1 MSDATAS
8 DETALRSAAE
18 LKTVAAILA
27 FLAVL
32 PFAFDMSVTYLA
44 NLLIRFLVFA
54 SFALAL
60 NIVFGHTNQLFLFVG
75 ALAGMGAYSTAI
87 LSDVAGVS
95 PWLFYPAAGILAGT
109 IGLLV
114 SYVAARRR
122 MTVIVIAILT
132 LSIQMALSEIFVG
145 ARDLT
150 GGSTGTSFSGL
161 ELPMVVEALGVGDR
175 LVTYYLLFVFLTVVL
190 VLYWWMRNSKYGLA
204 FKAIRQD
211 EVASEAVGINVIRYK
226 VVAGVVAATVIGLVG
241 PLYAQSEGYLLPTM
255 FSFQSVDVVVLI
267 MLVLGGMRTIVGPFI
282 GAGVIIVI
290 NELLQDTGQW
300 RTAVLG
306 GLLIVLFVY
315 FREGIVPK
323 TRAAW
328 DSDRV
333 RSLRARDRDSGP
345 ET

>member
-1 MSDATAS
+1 MSFIPS
-8 DETALRSAAE
+8 DDEGDFGGAAE
-18 LKTVAAILA
+18 LKTVAAILV

-32 PFAFDMSVTYLA
+32 PFAFDMTVSYLA

-75 ALAGMGAYSTAI
+75 ALAGLGAYSTAI
-87 LSDVAGVS
+87 LSEAAGIS
-95 PWLFYPAAGILAGT
+95 PWLFFPVAGLLAGSV
-109 IGLLV
+109 GMLV

-132 LSIQMALSEIFVG
+132 LSIQLALSEIFVG

-150 GGSTGTSFSGL
+150 GGSTGTSFGGL

-175 LVTYYLLFVFLTVVL
+175 LVTYYLLAVFISLVL
-190 VLYWWMRNSKYGLA
+190 VSYWWIRNSRYGLA

-211 EVASEAVGINVIRYK
+211 EVASEAAGINVIRYK
-226 VVAGVVAATVIGLVG
+226 VAAGGIAATIIGLVG

-267 MLVLGGMRTIVGPFI
+267 MLVLGGMRTIVGPFL

-333 RSLRARDRDSGP
+333 RSLRSRDRERDT

>member
-1 MSDATAS
+1 MSEITSHDGYGLGGAG
-8 DETALRSAAE
+8 E

-60 NIVFGHTNQLFLFVG
+60 NLVFGHTNQLFLFVG
-75 ALAGMGAYSTAI
+75 GLAGMGAYSTAI
-87 LSDVAGVS
+87 LSEMFGVS
-95 PWLFYPAAGILAGT
+95 PWLFYPAAGIVAGF

-132 LSIQMALSEIFVG
+132 LSIQMGLSEIFVG

-161 ELPMVVEALGVGDR
+161 ELQMVVDALGVSDR
-175 LVTYYLLFVFLTVVL
+175 LVTYYLLFVFFSIVL
-190 VLYWWMRNSKYGLA
+190 VGYWWMRNSKYGLA

-211 EVASEAVGINVIRYK
+211 EVASEAAGINVIRYK
-226 VVAGVVAATVIGLVG
+226 VVAGVAAATVIGLVG
-241 PLYAQSEGYLLPTM
+241 PLYAQSEGYMLPTM

-267 MLVLGGMRTIVGPFI
+267 MLVLGGMRTIVGPFL

-290 NELLQDTGQW
+290 NELLQDAGQW

-323 TRAAW
+323 TRAVW

-333 RSLRARDRDSGP
+333 RSLRSRDRDSDA

>member
-1 MSDATAS
+1 MTETTTH
-8 DETALRSAAE
+8 DEYALGGTGE

-32 PFAFDMSVTYLA
+32 PFAFDMTVTYLA

-54 SFALAL
+54 SFAIAL

-87 LSDVAGVS
+87 LSETAGVS
-95 PWLFYPAAGILAGT
+95 PWLFYPAAGIVAGI

-132 LSIQMALSEIFVG
+132 LSIQLALSEIFVG

-150 GGSTGTSFSGL
+150 GGSTGKSFSDL
-161 ELPMVVEALGVGDR
+161 ELPMVVDALGVSPR
-175 LVTYYLLFVFLTVVL
+175 LVTYYLLFVFLSVVL
-190 VLYWWMRNSKYGLA
+190 VGYWRMRNSKYGLA

-211 EVASEAVGINVIRYK
+211 EVASEAAGINVIRYK
-226 VVAGVVAATVIGLVG
+226 VVAGVIAATVIGLVG

-255 FSFQSVDVVVLI
+255 FSFQSVDVIVLI
-267 MLVLGGMRTIVGPFI
+267 MLVLGGMRTIVGPFL

-290 NELLQDTGQW
+290 NELLQDAGQW

-323 TRAAW
+323 AQAAW
-328 DSDRV
+328 DSDRIQ
-333 RSLRARDRDSGP
+333 SLRARNRDSDT